1 MSIENISWEAELNL
15 DLVNTSLQS
24 AIKTKKLFRYQFKDS
39 KSLVNHLEEKTS
51 SYVRTNFALGV
62 SSATNAIF
70 LALKA
75 VGVDKTSK
83 VLIPAFTF
91 TAVPSSI
98 VQCGATPVLVDI
110 TKEYVIDLSD
120 LESKIVNS
128 GAKFL
133 LLSHMRGHLCDMDKV
148 VDICS
153 KHSVCLIE
161 DAAHALGVKWNGK
174 FAGTFGAAGIYSLQS
189 YKVINAGEGGILVT
203 NDSNIFWKSVFM
215 SGSYEKN
222 YMLHSSKELAIA
234 EKYINKLPVFNVRMN
249 NLTASIAIPQ
259 IENIESTISHLNSNY
274 SKLIELLSK
283 ESSIIL
289 PSILNEVRPVRD
301 SIQMRI
307 NINSSSRELLKLKL
321 IEAGIPISYF
331 GGINN
336 TNARLYQNWNFIS
349 QENLSLPNTKNN
361 LSSVFDLRLPIHF
374 SEENINDIAKKFIS
388 VFRDCLDS

>member
-222 YMLHSSKELAIA
+222 YMLHSSKELTIA
-234 EKYINKLPVFNVRMN
+234 EKYTNKLPVFNVRMN